1 MEFANNGS
9 NKNDL
14 EQLID
19 YYYRVKAGI
28 GVHKN
33 PKNYG
38 AFPTDPYSHTPS
50 MMGAQQPGMT
60 GQVKEDILS
69 RFNELGLLVANGEI
83 LVSPI
88 LLYSED
94 FIDKQDLNFTYCSTP
109 FTYRKGNSK
118 SIEIIWND
126 DISKPTVINSYT
138 IPENI
143 SMCIFKREAKIARVV
158 VNI

>member
-1 MEFANNGS
+1 MEFSNYGS
-9 NKNDL
+9 NSKDL
-14 EQLID
+14 KQLVD

-28 GVHKN
+28 GVHNN

-83 LVSPI
+83 FVSPI
-88 LLYSED
+88 LLTCED
-94 FIDKQDLNFTYCSTP
+94 FIDKHELNFTYCSTP
-109 FTYRKGNSK
+109 FTYRNGNSK
-118 SIEIIWND
+118 SIEIFWND
-126 DISKPTVINSYT
+126 ENTKSTVINCHT
-138 IPENI
+138 IPESI
-143 SMCIFKREAKIARVV
+143 SKYIFTREAKIARVV
-158 VNI
+158 VHI